1 MNTKLSTQLKL
12 FSSLCVVC
20 AALLM
25 TACGGN
31 GPDPDPAGITD
42 TGSSTTP
49 SSTPPAVTPTATTP
63 TGTTAPATPTGTTTP
78 SNPTEVTTT
87 IPSQPPAPTST
98 GQPGTI
104 SAADS
109 CSIPNFQVE
118 MLRAI
123 NEARSKARSCGGV
136 AAPVAAALAW
146 NDLLFKASAGHS
158 KDMADRNFFSHN
170 TPEGVN
176 PFQRMERA
184 GYKFG
189 YAGET
194 IAAGQNG
201 IASVMGSWLN
211 SPGHC
216 SILMSDNYKEVG
228 AACVKNKNG
237 TPYWTLG
244 IASPQ

>member
-1 MNTKLSTQLKL
+1 MNTQLQNQSVL
-12 FSSLCVVC
+12 RFTISAVC
-20 AALLM
+20 LAALA
-25 TACGGN
+25 ACGG
-31 GPDPDPAGITD
+31 GGGVDVDPAGVVD
-42 TGSSTTP
+42 TVNDTQTSNPSATQPPAATPTTP
-49 SSTPPAVTPTATTP
+49 VAAPTTP
-63 TGTTAPATPTGTTTP
+63 TPTTPTT
-78 SNPTEVTTT
+78 
-87 IPSQPPAPTST
+87 PTST
-98 GQPGTI
+98 NPAPGGSS
-104 SAADS
+104 SADN
-109 CSIPNFQVE
+109 CGIPNFQAE

-123 NEARSKARSCGGV
+123 NQARATARSCGGV

-158 KDMADRNFFSHN
+158 KDMAQRNFFSHD

-201 IASVMGSWLN
+201 IASVMSSWLN

-216 SILMSDNYKEVG
+216 SILMSDNFKEVG
-228 AACVKNKNG
+228 AACVKNTKG
-237 TPYWTLG
+237 TPYWTLD